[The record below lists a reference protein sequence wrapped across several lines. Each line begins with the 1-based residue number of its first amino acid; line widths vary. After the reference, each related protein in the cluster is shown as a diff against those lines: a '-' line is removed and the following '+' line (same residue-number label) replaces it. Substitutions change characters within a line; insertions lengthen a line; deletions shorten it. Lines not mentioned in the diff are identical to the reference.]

1 MRTPKYIGCL
11 NHLYIPT
18 TINVAPGFGIGEIRK
33 DGFKATYD
41 AIKIAIATNVK
52 IVAMPCK

>member
-1 MRTPKYIGCL
+1 MPL
-11 NHLYIPT
+11 
-18 TINVAPGFGIGEIRK
+18 TIRAAPGFGIGEIRK
-33 DGFKATYD
+33 DGFKATYA